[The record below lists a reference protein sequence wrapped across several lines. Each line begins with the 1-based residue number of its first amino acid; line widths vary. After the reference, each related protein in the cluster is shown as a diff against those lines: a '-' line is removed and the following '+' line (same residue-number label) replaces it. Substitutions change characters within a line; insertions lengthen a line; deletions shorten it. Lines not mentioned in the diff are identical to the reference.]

1 MEISLKTSLCST
13 PGTPAKGYEAIM
25 TWYAAHIILLTK
37 FLDGVQ
43 DSYPIWENV
52 VLIKKGEAEASV
64 GSHSHNGR
72 PAVWVYAG
80 TRKLNECLEYFDPA
94 ERVPDGTEEY
104 GTEVTYS
111 SFVLP
116 DEEAM
121 QKLLA
126 NRDVTVL
133 YEGIEPEER
142 RAN

>member
-1 MEISLKTSLCST
+1 
-13 PGTPAKGYEAIM
+13 M

-52 VLIKKGEAEASV
+52 VLINADTPDEAYAIADKKGEAEASV

>member
-1 MEISLKTSLCST
+1 
-13 PGTPAKGYEAIM
+13 M
-25 TWYAAHIILLTK
+25 TWYAAHVVLLTK
-37 FLDGVQ
+37 FMDGVQ

-52 VLIKKGEAEASV
+52 VLINAAKSDEAYAIADKKGSAEAAV
-64 GSHSHNGR
+64 EDHTYNGR
-72 PAVWVYAG
+72 PVAWIYMG
-80 TRKLNECLEYFDPA
+80 TRKLNECLEYFDPE
-94 ERVPDGTEEY
+94 EREAGGMEEH

-133 YEGIEPEER
+133 YEGWEPEAES
-142 RAN
+142 AA